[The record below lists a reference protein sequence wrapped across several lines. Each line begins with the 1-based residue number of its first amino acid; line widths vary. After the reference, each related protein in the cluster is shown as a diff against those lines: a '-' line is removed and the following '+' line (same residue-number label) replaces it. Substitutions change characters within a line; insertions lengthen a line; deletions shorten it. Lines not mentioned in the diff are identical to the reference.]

1 MDISIDNIGQLLSS
15 LSDEEFQSLRD
26 TAQSLLS
33 GNAAAPPPN
42 APQDETAIDPQMM
55 AKLGRL
61 MRAMRRG
68 EDERSALIGALK
80 PYLSAPRRKRADE
93 VMQMLR
99 LVDLLPMLKEEK

>member
-26 TAQSLLS
+26 T
-33 GNAAAPPPN
+33 APPPN